1 VATLVGTFPASLA
14 GKSITVTATGVN
26 AAGLPAS
33 ATATVTFPGGGGSSG
48 GGSSSGGSG
57 LAFTGSDTSSVVV
70 RIGAVALVLGVALV
84 LAARTRRNDHVDA

>member
-1 VATLVGTFPASLA
+1 MRTCEEIGRPAA
-14 GKSITVTATGVN
+14 EIGSIAEQYLQSTPVPRIGN
-26 AAGLPAS
+26 GI
-33 ATATVTFPGGGGSSG
+33 GGGGSSG